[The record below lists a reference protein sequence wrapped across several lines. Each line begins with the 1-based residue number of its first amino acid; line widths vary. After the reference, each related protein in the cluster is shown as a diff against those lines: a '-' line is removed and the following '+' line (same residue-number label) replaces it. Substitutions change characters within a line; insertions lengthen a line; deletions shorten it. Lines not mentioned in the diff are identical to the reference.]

1 MHLRRSLFGRGQ
13 EQVIQELQSRT
24 GSEPQ
29 DARGLVWVPG
39 LVCAQSQRA
48 SGDGLAVSTARPL
61 QTWRRLGRRPGCPL
75 QGRRYSHIA
84 RLPTCLPGL
93 CYYRACYLVE
103 EEAVRFNTAATY
115 LCVCVRVCVFVCV
128 CVSVSASASAFALS
142 VCASVYVGGD
152 DVNFARGR
160 SFGIESEITF

>member
-1 MHLRRSLFGRGQ
+1 M
-13 EQVIQELQSRT
+13 
-24 GSEPQ
+24 
-29 DARGLVWVPG
+29 
-39 LVCAQSQRA
+39 
-48 SGDGLAVSTARPL
+48 
-61 QTWRRLGRRPGCPL
+61 
-75 QGRRYSHIA
+75 
-84 RLPTCLPGL
+84 

-115 LCVCVRVCVFVCV
+115 LCVRACVCVCVCVFVCVCV